1 MLPLHTLINQ
11 TYQIEIDLCLIALIH
26 ICSNWTNVNKCNVII
41 IQPQDLRGLAVAMF
55 HFQARYSSEKL
66 RPNRSIGGL
75 FLAKNESRLTACCCS
90 NFDRPNIAFL
100 IYCLLGDLGFLSLGA
115 GFSDEQSRWLMSVLC
130 IHTGTREPASTWP
143 HRRPTYLMSFR
154 LGPRVCFDVIGGL
167 RVRVELQSATRS
179 TRSIKRVLGKRIRHR
194 NTIFWGFLLNAE
206 DFVKMREVGSWPWNA
221 EGFRPMR
228 KSRQVCKNC
237 SSFPNA

>member
-75 FLAKNESRLTACCCS
+75 FLAKNESRLTACCCR

-100 IYCLLGDLGFLSLGA
+100 ILFVRRSGIPKPRRWLLGWAIPLADVGFVYTYGYSGA
-115 GFSDEQSRWLMSVLC
+115 GLDLTPQATHIFNELPAWTACLFWCYRRLTSPCGVAISD
-130 IHTGTREPASTWP
+130 
-143 HRRPTYLMSFR
+143 
-154 LGPRVCFDVIGGL
+154 
-167 RVRVELQSATRS
+167 
-179 TRSIKRVLGKRIRHR
+179 
-194 NTIFWGFLLNAE
+194 TIDTIN
-206 DFVKMREVGSWPWNA
+206 
-221 EGFRPMR
+221 
-228 KSRQVCKNC
+228 
-237 SSFPNA
+237 